1 MTQLQNTTRSHV
13 LGDPPGAKTY
23 ETFEMGMN
31 KDEHTDRGL
40 SSEKL
45 NLFGRVE

>member
-1 MTQLQNTTRSHV
+1 MIQVRYLPRYLPSI
-13 LGDPPGAKTY
+13 D

-45 NLFGRVE
+45 STYLGK